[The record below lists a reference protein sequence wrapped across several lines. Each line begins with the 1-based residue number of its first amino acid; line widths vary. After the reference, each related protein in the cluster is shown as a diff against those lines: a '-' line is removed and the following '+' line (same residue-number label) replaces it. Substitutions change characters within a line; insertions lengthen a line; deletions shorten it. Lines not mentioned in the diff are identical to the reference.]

1 MKTQNDKKTP
11 PIKQTI
17 IFLHADS
24 IFDNSINKSYSVQGD
39 HHNIINQSKQV
50 KNNHQSNLEVES
62 LQTEVRHLK
71 NEVTF
76 LRKQLEVTQAFLE
89 KSLSKD

>member
-1 MKTQNDKKTP
+1 MENSDKKIR
-11 PIKQTI
+11 PII
-17 IFLHADS
+17 IIQADS

-62 LQTEVRHLK
+62 LQKEVKYLK
-71 NEVTF
+71 NENLF
-76 LRKQLEVTQAFLE
+76 LRKQLEITQHLLE
-89 KSLSKD
+89 KSLAKE